1 MSWYYHDGTNPVGPV
16 EDSQVIEFIKNG
28 TIKRDTPVWKEGLPD
43 WCRAST
49 TEFAQSFA
57 KMPPPMMLPP
67 PMAPTLPQSG
77 NLKKETTEERIEKL
91 ERELA
96 EMKAELMKVQTQEI
110 VKAKEFIVV
119 DDQGKTRVKLNVSAV
134 EGPGLWIY
142 DENAKIRA
150 MLGGADDVGLALLDE
165 NQNPQILMHGEH
177 LSLGDPG
184 GSNIKLTAT
193 DKGAELSMRDET
205 SQERIILKAAKE
217 AVEVCLCDNGPL
229 KMRGRFVATDDET
242 ELGLYDGDGDM
253 VWSAP

>member
-16 EDSQVIEFIKNG
+16 EDSQVVEFIKNG
-28 TIKRDTPVWKEGLPD
+28 TVKRDTPMWKEGLPD
-43 WCRAST
+43 WCRASA
-49 TEFAQSFA
+49 TEFAQNFA

-67 PMAPTLPQSG
+67 PMAPALPQSG
-77 NLKKETTEERIEKL
+77 NLKKETAEERIGKL

-96 EMKAELMKVQTQEI
+96 EMKAALMNVQTQEI

-119 DDQGKTRVKLNVSAV
+119 DDQGNTRVKLNVSAV
-134 EGPGLWIY
+134 DGPGLWMC
-142 DENAKIRA
+142 DENGKIRA
-150 MLGGADDVGLALLDE
+150 MLGGATDVGLALLDE
-165 NQNPQILMHGEH
+165 NQNPQILMRVGH

-184 GSNIKLTAT
+184 GSNIELTAC
-193 DKGAELSMRDET
+193 DDGAKLSLRDET

-217 AVEVCLCDNGPL
+217 EVEVSLCDAL
-229 KMRGRFVATDDET
+229 TMRGRLVVTDDGT